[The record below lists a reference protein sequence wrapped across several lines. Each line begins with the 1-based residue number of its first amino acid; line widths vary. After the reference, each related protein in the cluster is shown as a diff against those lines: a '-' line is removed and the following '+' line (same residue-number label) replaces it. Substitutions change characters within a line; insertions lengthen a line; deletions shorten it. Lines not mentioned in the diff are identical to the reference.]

1 MKRII
6 SFILVITIA
15 IFACAILS
23 SCGIINGITGEI
35 AKQEK
40 KKANAALYDAYNGGN
55 SVEFTQLTA
64 EELAKFTIPREI
76 KKVYSAS
83 AGGYVFI
90 GVTGSY
96 GGDITV
102 AVGVN
107 ADGAITGVKVVS
119 NTDTA
124 NKIQSVLN
132 QIEGNK
138 GKYNGQNKDN
148 LTPVIVAGS
157 TVSSDACALIVDA
170 ALRAFSSLKGEDA
183 RTDEEVFADNLAI
196 VLDLEGKKLTKW
208 FATAII
214 DGIDAIY
221 TTDSAADGIVMV
233 IGDKLIGVKADG
245 TVTDTV
251 SKFDKK
257 AEKTATTA
265 DDLDVVNAAYAIY
278 QTAAPVEIALPTGA
292 KATVKKAYKTEGGT
306 YVFDMI
312 TTGSYADEGEY
323 SHGSGKIEFTVAI
336 GADGKIINIIT
347 TKHGESKGY
356 GANCATEAFYNS
368 FIGATRE
375 EILDLNISDLIP
387 NEDDGYETDNMPDSI
402 KGPGIIAN
410 ATFTTVYYHN
420 AVLDAFDAFL
430 KLTENA

>member
-1 MKRII
+1 MLAKFKPTIVLTSICII
-6 SFILVITIA
+6 VALLLGCVNFITA
-15 IFACAILS
+15 P
-23 SCGIINGITGEI
+23 EI
-35 AKQEK
+35 AKQEER
-40 KKANAALYDAYNGGN
+40 KAKAALYDAYNGGN

-64 EELAKFTIPREI
+64 EQLAEFTIPAEI
-76 KKVYSAS
+76 KEVHSAS

-96 GGDITV
+96 GGDIKV

-119 NTDTA
+119 NSDTA
-124 NKIQSVLN
+124 NKIQGVLN
-132 QIEGNK
+132 AIEGAG
-138 GKYNGQNKDN
+138 GKYNGQNKDT

-183 RTDEEVFADNLAI
+183 RTDEQVFADNLNI
-196 VLDLEGKKLTKW
+196 VLDIEGKTFTKW

-221 TTDSAADGIVMV
+221 TTADAADGIVMV

-251 SKFDKK
+251 AKFDKK
-257 AEKTATTA
+257 AEKVATSA
-265 DDLDVVNAAYAIY
+265 EDIAAVEAAYAIFE
-278 QTAAPVEIALPTGA
+278 TAGTTEIALPDGA
-292 KATVKKAYKTEGGT
+292 KATVKKAYVTAGGT
-306 YVFDMI
+306 YVFEME

-323 SHGSGKIEFTVAI
+323 SHGSGKIQFTVSI
-336 GADGKIINIIT
+336 GADGKIIDIIT

-356 GANCATEAFYNS
+356 GANCQTEAFYES
-368 FIGATRE
+368 FRGATRE
-375 EILDLNISDLIP
+375 EILDLNISDLVP
-387 NEDDGYETDNMPDSI
+387 NEDDGYETDNLPDSVE
-402 KGPGIIAN
+402 GPGIIAN
-410 ATFTTVYYHN
+410 ATFTTVYYHT

>member
-1 MKRII
+1 MFTKFKPTIVLTSICII
-6 SFILVITIA
+6 VALLLSCVNVITA
-15 IFACAILS
+15 PA
-23 SCGIINGITGEI
+23 I
-35 AKQEK
+35 AKQEER
-40 KKANAALYDAYNGGN
+40 KAKAALYSAYNGGN

-64 EELAKFTIPREI
+64 EELAEFSIPQEI
-76 KKVYSAS
+76 TEIHSAS

-90 GVTGSY
+90 GITGSY
-96 GGDITV
+96 GGDIKI

-124 NKIQSVLN
+124 NKIQGVLN
-132 QIEGNK
+132 AIEGVK

-148 LTPVIVAGS
+148 FAPVIVAGS

-170 ALRAFSSLKGEDA
+170 SLRAFASLKGEDA
-183 RTDEEVFADNLAI
+183 RTDDEVFADNLNV
-196 VLDLEGKKLTKW
+196 VLGTNGKKLTKW
-208 FATAII
+208 FATAVLT
-214 DGIDAIY
+214 GIDAIY
-221 TTDSAADGIVMV
+221 ITDDATDGIVMV

-245 TVTDTV
+245 TVTDTI

-257 AEKTATTA
+257 AVKTTTTA
-265 DDLDVVNAAYAIY
+265 EDLEVVNAAYAIY
-278 QTAAPVEIALPTGA
+278 QTATPVEIALPDGA
-292 KATVKKAYKTEGGT
+292 KATVKKAYKTAGGT

-356 GANCATEAFYNS
+356 GANCQTEAFYDS
-368 FIGATRE
+368 FRGANRE
-375 EILDLNISDLIP
+375 EVLDLNISDLVP

-430 KLTENA
+430 KLNGNN

>member
-1 MKRII
+1 MFTKFKPTIVLTSICII
-6 SFILVITIA
+6 VALLLSCVNVITA
-15 IFACAILS
+15 PA
-23 SCGIINGITGEI
+23 I
-35 AKQEK
+35 AKQEER
-40 KKANAALYDAYNGGN
+40 KAKAALYSAYNGGN

-64 EELAKFTIPREI
+64 EELAEFSIPQEI
-76 KKVYSAS
+76 TEIHSAS

-90 GVTGSY
+90 GITGSY
-96 GGDITV
+96 GGDIKI

-124 NKIQSVLN
+124 NKVQGVLN
-132 QIEGNK
+132 AIEGVK

-148 LTPVIVAGS
+148 FAPVIVAGS

-170 ALRAFSSLKGEDA
+170 SLRAFASLKGEDA
-183 RTDEEVFADNLAI
+183 RTDDEVFADNLNV
-196 VLDLEGKKLTKW
+196 VLGTNGKKLTKW
-208 FATAII
+208 FATAVLT
-214 DGIDAIY
+214 GIDAIY
-221 TTDSAADGIVMV
+221 ITDDAADGIVMV

-245 TVTDTV
+245 TVTDTI

-257 AEKTATTA
+257 AVKTTTTA
-265 DDLDVVNAAYAIY
+265 EDLEVVNAAYAIY
-278 QTAAPVEIALPTGA
+278 QTATPDEIALPDGA
-292 KATVKKAYKTEGGT
+292 KATVKKAYKTAGGT

-323 SHGSGKIEFTVAI
+323 SHSSGKIEFTVAI

-356 GANCATEAFYNS
+356 GANCQTEAFYDS
-368 FIGATRE
+368 FRGANRE
-375 EILDLNISDLIP
+375 EVLDLNISDLVP

-430 KLTENA
+430 KLTGNN

>member
-1 MKRII
+1 MLAKFKPTIVLTSICII
-6 SFILVITIA
+6 VALLLGCVNIITA
-15 IFACAILS
+15 P
-23 SCGIINGITGEI
+23 EI
-35 AKQEK
+35 AKQEER
-40 KKANAALYDAYNGGN
+40 KAKAALYTAYNGGN

-64 EELAKFTIPREI
+64 ENLAEFSIPAEI
-76 KKVYSAS
+76 KEVHAAS

-96 GGDITV
+96 GGDIKI

-208 FATAII
+208 F
-214 DGIDAIY
+214 Y